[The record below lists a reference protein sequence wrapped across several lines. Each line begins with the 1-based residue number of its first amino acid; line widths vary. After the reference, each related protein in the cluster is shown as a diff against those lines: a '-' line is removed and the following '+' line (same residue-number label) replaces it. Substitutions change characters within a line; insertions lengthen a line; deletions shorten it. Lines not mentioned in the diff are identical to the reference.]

1 MNAKGVIKKVLFIS
15 MWLVIATGMV
25 ILLAAAV
32 RKQKN
37 NHCKDYSIT
46 IKGTQNNFFINEK
59 DVQQLI
65 MVGTN
70 GTIKGQPLSSFNLH
84 QLEQLLE
91 DNTWINDAE
100 LYFDNRDVLHITV
113 KEREPIA
120 RIFTTTGSSF
130 YIDSKGKHMPLS
142 ERMSARVPVF
152 TGFPSKNIASKN
164 DQKLLDEV
172 RLTAKFIFNDP
183 FWMAQTAQIDITP
196 VPSISSEWNFEMI
209 PVVGNHT
216 VKLGD
221 GENIDEKF
229 HRLMVF
235 YKQILS
241 KTGFDKYKMI
251 DVQYAGQVVASKQT
265 GNAKVDMKQ
274 LQKNVEKLLQEA
286 TENNIDTITIA
297 EPKPVKI
304 ETPITKPDSTTHKLI
319 ATNNNSKTK
328 LKATLDPNAVKT
340 TPLSNKEKVP
350 KAVMPKRE

>member
-1 MNAKGVIKKVLFIS
+1 MNAKGAVKKVLFVS
-15 MWLVIATGMV
+15 MWLIIATGMV

-65 MVGTN
+65 MGGTN

-120 RIFTTTGSSF
+120 RIFTTIGSSF
-130 YIDSKGKHMPLS
+130 YIDSMGKQMPLS

-164 DQKLLDEV
+164 DKKLLDEV

-183 FWMAQTAQIDITP
+183 FWMAQVAQIDITP
-196 VPSISSEWNFEMI
+196 VPSTSSEWNFEMT

-241 KTGFDKYKMI
+241 KAGFDKYKVI

-265 GNAKVDMKQ
+265 GNAKVDIKQ

-286 TENNIDTITIA
+286 TEYNTDTIAIA
-297 EPKPVKI
+297 APNSVK
-304 ETPITKPDSTTHKLI
+304 PITKADSSATHKLI
-319 ATNNNSKTK
+319 TTNNNSKTK

>member
-1 MNAKGVIKKVLFIS
+1 MNAKQAIRKVLFVS
-15 MWLVIATGMV
+15 MWLVIASGMV

-32 RKQKN
+32 RKQKS
-37 NHCKDYSIT
+37 NHCKNYSIT

-65 MVGTN
+65 MSGTN
-70 GTIKGQPLSSFNLH
+70 GAIKGQPLSSFNLH

-91 DNTWINDAE
+91 NNTWINDAE

-120 RIFTTTGSSF
+120 RIFTTAGSSF
-130 YIDSKGKHMPLS
+130 YIDSLGKQMPLS

-152 TGFPSKNIASKN
+152 TGFPSKNIATKN
-164 DQKLLDEV
+164 DKELLNDV
-172 RLTAKFIFNDP
+172 RTTAKFIFNDP

-196 VPSISSEWNFEMI
+196 VPSTSSGWNFEMI

-216 VKLGD
+216 VQLGD
-221 GENIDEKF
+221 GENMDQKF

-235 YKQILS
+235 YKKILS
-241 KTGFDKYKMI
+241 KTGFDKYKVI

-265 GNAKVDMKQ
+265 GNTKVDLKQ

-286 TENNIDTITIA
+286 NQNNIDTAVMAPLIPTKID
-297 EPKPVKI
+297 KPI
-304 ETPITKPDSTTHKLI
+304 IKPDSATRKLI
-319 ATNNNSKTK
+319 ATNNKSKTK
-328 LKATLDPNAVKT
+328 SEATLNPNALKT
-340 TPLSNKEKVP
+340 TPLSKEEKKP

>member
-1 MNAKGVIKKVLFIS
+1 
-15 MWLVIATGMV
+15 
-25 ILLAAAV
+25 
-32 RKQKN
+32 
-37 NHCKDYSIT
+37 
-46 IKGTQNNFFINEK
+46 
-59 DVQQLI
+59 
-65 MVGTN
+65 
-70 GTIKGQPLSSFNLH
+70 
-84 QLEQLLE
+84 
-91 DNTWINDAE
+91 
-100 LYFDNRDVLHITV
+100 
-113 KEREPIA
+113 
-120 RIFTTTGSSF
+120 
-130 YIDSKGKHMPLS
+130 MPLS